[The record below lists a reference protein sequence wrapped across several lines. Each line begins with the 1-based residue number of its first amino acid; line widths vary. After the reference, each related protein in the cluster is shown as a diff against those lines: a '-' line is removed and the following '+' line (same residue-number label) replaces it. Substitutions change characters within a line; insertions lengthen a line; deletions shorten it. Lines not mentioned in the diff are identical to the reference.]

1 MRLISKRR
9 IRFIV
14 FILFGVLTVFVVS
27 RLVVH
32 FQYNQEIKFYKK
44 YFQQRKDGLHE
55 IYNPLEIKQIPKET
69 IDDLYTARLD
79 KELKNGEVIEWSKF
93 AYVNYVTNADYLC
106 NTLIIFNDLKQEFET
121 KAKLVLLISKDLLD
135 PNTSSN
141 VAYISSLL
149 NKIQAI
155 DEDQVVIK
163 LIDNIV
169 KPKDTTPWN
178 ESLTKLLVF
187 NQTEFDRVIYLDN
200 DAILRSSLDELF
212 FLPNYIKFAA
222 PLTYWF
228 LSNSD
233 LEKSYHE
240 TRHRE
245 KQPINLQSY
254 TKVLTKRIGKGQMIY
269 NHLPSLPHSLYLN
282 SNNIA
287 QDIISSTS
295 SLSPLFDFQSSKKV
309 GKLKFASN
317 LMVINPSKEAFDE
330 IVNVMLP
337 KILNKKEKYD
347 MDLIN
352 EEMYNLKKIIYKQFI
367 FFRKVRKLFK
377 PEVLVL
383 PFARYGLLTGSLRNP
398 RHYSIIYNDVLGYK
412 TLDNDG
418 NDIPVGLNDSVAY
431 SKYVHFSDYPLAK
444 PWNYPSMKEFE
455 CIVKEED
462 AEDSKLEH
470 QACDLWNTVYASY
483 IQSREICLV

>member
-200 DAILRSSLDELF
+200 E
-212 FLPNYIKFAA
+212 
-222 PLTYWF
+222 
-228 LSNSD
+228 
-233 LEKSYHE
+233 
-240 TRHRE
+240 
-245 KQPINLQSY
+245 
-254 TKVLTKRIGKGQMIY
+254 
-269 NHLPSLPHSLYLN
+269 
-282 SNNIA
+282 
-287 QDIISSTS
+287 
-295 SLSPLFDFQSSKKV
+295 
-309 GKLKFASN
+309 
-317 LMVINPSKEAFDE
+317 
-330 IVNVMLP
+330 
-337 KILNKKEKYD
+337 
-347 MDLIN
+347 
-352 EEMYNLKKIIYKQFI
+352 QF
-367 FFRKVRKLFK
+367 
-377 PEVLVL
+377 
-383 PFARYGLLTGSLRNP
+383 
-398 RHYSIIYNDVLGYK
+398 
-412 TLDNDG
+412 
-418 NDIPVGLNDSVAY
+418 
-431 SKYVHFSDYPLAK
+431 
-444 PWNYPSMKEFE
+444 
-455 CIVKEED
+455 
-462 AEDSKLEH
+462 
-470 QACDLWNTVYASY
+470 
-483 IQSREICLV
+483 

>member
-1 MRLISKRR
+1 MRLVSKRR
-9 IRFIV
+9 IRFVV
-14 FILFGVLTVFVVS
+14 FILFGVLTVFIIS
-27 RLVVH
+27 RCIVH
-32 FQYNQEIKFYKK
+32 FQYNEEIKYYKK

-55 IYNPLEIKQIPKET
+55 IYNPLEIKQIPEKT
-69 IDDLYTARLD
+69 IDELYATRLD
-79 KELKNGEVIEWSKF
+79 KELKNNEVIEWSKF

-106 NTLIIFNDLKQEFET
+106 NTLIIFNNLKQEFGT

-135 PNTSSN
+135 SNTSSN
-141 VAYISSLL
+141 VDYIKLL
-149 NKIQAI
+149 LDKIQAI
-155 DEDQVVIK
+155 DESQVVIK
-163 LIDNIV
+163 FIDNIV

-187 NQTEFDRVIYLDN
+187 NQTEFNRVIYLDN
-200 DAILRSSLDELF
+200 DAILRSNLDELF
-212 FLPNYIKFAA
+212 FLPDYIRFAA

-240 TRHRE
+240 TQHRE
-245 KQPINLQSY
+245 KQPINLGSY
-254 TKVLTKRIGKGQMIY
+254 TKVLTRRIAKGQMIY
-269 NHLPSLPHSLYLN
+269 NHLPSLPHSLYLD

-317 LMVINPSKEAFDE
+317 LMVISPSKEVFDE
-330 IVNVMLP
+330 IVGVTLP

-352 EEMYNLKKIIYKQFI
+352 EEMYNLKKIIYEQFI

-398 RHYSIIYNDVLGYK
+398 QHYSMIYNDVLGYK
-412 TLDNDG
+412 TLDKNGD
-418 NDIPVGLNDSVAY
+418 DIPAGLNGTVAY
-431 SKYVHFSDYPLAK
+431 SKYIHFSDYPLAK

-455 CIVKEED
+455 CTVKEEKAKD
-462 AEDSKLEH
+462 PELEH
-470 QACDLWNTVYASY
+470 QACDLWNSVYASY
-483 IQSREICLV
+483 IQSREICFV

>member
-240 TRHRE
+240 MRHRE

-337 KILNKKEKYD
+337 KILNKKEKY
-347 MDLIN
+347 
-352 EEMYNLKKIIYKQFI
+352 
-367 FFRKVRKLFK
+367 
-377 PEVLVL
+377 
-383 PFARYGLLTGSLRNP
+383 
-398 RHYSIIYNDVLGYK
+398 
-412 TLDNDG
+412 
-418 NDIPVGLNDSVAY
+418 
-431 SKYVHFSDYPLAK
+431 
-444 PWNYPSMKEFE
+444 
-455 CIVKEED
+455 
-462 AEDSKLEH
+462 
-470 QACDLWNTVYASY
+470 
-483 IQSREICLV
+483 